1 MTERLSRRDVMAGTL
16 AATFAAALTGSTTPA
31 SAAALKFG
39 PPKPF
44 SWATLVE
51 RARDAATKEYVQP
64 YRPAPDI
71 VAQIDYTQHGK
82 IRFKSDDAMFGDSAF
97 PVTFFPVGKYFPKA
111 IHMNAI
117 DGANAREVLYEP
129 DYFDMPADSPA
140 QKLPEDTGFA
150 GFQVREK
157 SRPDWKTQDWCA
169 FLGASYFRG
178 IGQSGEYG
186 LSARGIA
193 INTASS
199 VPEEFPDFTEFYLQ
213 PASSPEQPLV
223 VYAFL
228 DGPSVVGA
236 YRLVIRRTEGVVMDV
251 ENQLF
256 MRKDV
261 ERFGIAPLTSM
272 YWFDEYDKAYQ
283 LEWRRAAH
291 DSEGLALWTGAGE
304 RIWRP
309 LNNPPQISASAFVDN
324 NPRGFGLMQ
333 RNRDPNHFLD
343 RWLNYE
349 RRPSLWIEPVG
360 AWGAGSVQLIEIPTD
375 HEDFDNIGCMWVPKE
390 PIKAGQ
396 AHDFRYR
403 MHWMNDEPFQAA
415 NLARTIATRI
425 GRGGFPYTRNN
436 PPEIKRFE
444 IEFLGGELD
453 NLPKDVKP
461 EAVISASRG
470 TISSTFVETTSWNKA
485 WRVQFDIASEGPDPI
500 DIRAFLK
507 HGDTALS
514 ETWLFKLHPQQ
525 QKT

>member
-1 MTERLSRRDVMAGTL
+1 MTSRLSRRDVMAGTL
-16 AATFAAALTGSTTPA
+16 AATFAAALTGTSSPA

-39 PPKPF
+39 AAKPF

-51 RARDAATKEYVQP
+51 HARDLAAKVYVPP
-64 YRPAPDI
+64 YKPAPDI
-71 VAQIDYTQHGK
+71 VAQIDYEQHGK
-82 IRFKSDDAMFGDSAF
+82 IHFKSDDALFVDNPF

-111 IHMNAI
+111 IRMNAI
-117 DGANAREVLYEP
+117 DGQTAREVLYEP
-129 DYFDMPADSPA
+129 EYFDMPPDSPA

-157 SRPDWKTQDWCA
+157 SRQDWRTQDWCA

-193 INTASS
+193 INTASQA
-199 VPEEFPDFTEFYLQ
+199 PEEFPDFTEFYIQ
-213 PASSPEQPLV
+213 PASAAEQPLV
-223 VYAFL
+223 IYALL

-256 MRKDV
+256 MRQDV
-261 ERFGIAPLTSM
+261 ERFGISPLTSM

-291 DSEGLALWTGAGE
+291 DSEGLALWTGGGE

-309 LNNPPQISASAFVDN
+309 LVNPPAINTSVFFDN

-333 RNRDPNHFLD
+333 RNRDPSHFLN

-349 RRPSLWIEPVG
+349 HRPSLWIEPVG
-360 AWGAGSVQLIEIPTD
+360 AWGAGAVQLIEIPTD
-375 HEDFDNIGCMWVPKE
+375 HEDFDNIVCMWVPKD
-390 PIKAGQ
+390 PVKAGQ

-403 MHWMNDEPFQAA
+403 MHWMNDEPFPAA
-415 NLARTIATRI
+415 NLARAQATRI

-444 IEFLGGELD
+444 VEFGGGELD
-453 NLPKDVKP
+453 SLPPDVKP
-461 EAVISASRG
+461 EVVITPGRG
-470 TISSTFVETTSWNKA
+470 TISSVFVETTTWNKN
-485 WRVQFDIASEGPDPI
+485 WRIQFDLQADGPEPV
-500 DIRAFLK
+500 DIRAYLK
-507 HGDTALS
+507 RGDTALS
-514 ETWLFKLHPQQ
+514 ETWLFQLHPQQ
-525 QKT
+525 MKM